1 MPDRIALGAIEAEV
15 VFKDIRNVH
24 LTVLP
29 PKGHVRISAP
39 RHMALD
45 TVRVFALSKLA
56 WIKSQRD
63 KMADQE
69 REPSREYLERE
80 SHYVWGRRYLL
91 KLLEVDD
98 APSVALRHRTLVLA
112 LKEGAGFAARQA
124 VLSRWYRDQVRE
136 RAGALVAA
144 WSRTLGLDM
153 PPRVHVQHMKTK
165 WGSCSP
171 AHRSIRLNTELA
183 KKPPGCLEYIVVHEL
198 VHLLEPTHNERFK
211 ALMRA
216 FLPDWE
222 DRRRELNRL
231 PVRHED
237 WLY

>member
-1 MPDRIALGAIEAEV
+1 MPTRIALGGIEAEV

-29 PKGHVRISAP
+29 PNGRVRISAP
-39 RHMALD
+39 KHMALD

-56 WIKSQRD
+56 WIKSQR
-63 KMADQE
+63 KSMVEQE

-91 KLLEVDD
+91 KLVETDGAQMV
-98 APSVALRHRTLVLA
+98 SLRHRTLVLA
-112 LKEGAGFAARQA
+112 IKNGADQAARRA
-124 VLSRWYRDQVRE
+124 VLSRWYRDQLRE
-136 RAGALVAA
+136 RASSLVTD
-144 WSRTLGLDM
+144 WSRRLGLDA
-153 PPRVHVQHMKTK
+153 PRLYVQHMKTK

-171 AHRSIRLNTELA
+171 IRRSIRLNTELA

-216 FLPDWE
+216 SLPEWE
-222 DRRRELNRL
+222 DRRRELNAL
-231 PVRHED
+231 PIRNER
-237 WLY
+237 WSY

>member
-1 MPDRIALGAIEAEV
+1 MPARIALGAIEADV

-29 PKGHVRISAP
+29 PKGRVRISAP

-56 WIKSQRD
+56 WIKNQRKKLIGQD
-63 KMADQE
+63 
-69 REPSREYLERE
+69 REPPREYLERE
-80 SHYVWGRRYLL
+80 SHYVWGRRYLM
-91 KLLEVDD
+91 KLSETSD
-98 APSVALRHRTLVLA
+98 APSVMLRHRTLELRMRSDS
-112 LKEGAGFAARQA
+112 GPAARHA
-124 VLSRWYRDQVRE
+124 FLSRWYRDQVRE
-136 RAGALVAA
+136 RADALLMD
-144 WSRTLGLDM
+144 WSRKLGVD

-171 AHRSIRLNTELA
+171 ARQSVRLNSELA
-183 KKPPGCLEYIVVHEL
+183 KKPPACLEYIVVHEL
-198 VHLLEPTHNERFK
+198 MHLVEPTHNDRFL
-211 ALMRA
+211 ALMHA

-222 DRRRELNRL
+222 ERRRELNEL

-237 WLY
+237 WAY

>member
-1 MPDRIALGAIEAEV
+1 MPSHITLGAIEAEV

-29 PKGHVRISAP
+29 PKGRVRISAP

-56 WIKSQRD
+56 WIKVQREN
-63 KMADQE
+63 MAAQE
-69 REPSREYLERE
+69 REAPREYLERE

-91 KLLEVDD
+91 RLIEVD
-98 APSVALRHRTLVLA
+98 AVPSVDLRHRTLVLA
-112 LKEGAGFAARQA
+112 IRPNADAAA
-124 VLSRWYRDQVRE
+124 KDALLARWYRDQVRL
-136 RAGALVAA
+136 RAATLVAE
-144 WSRTLGLDM
+144 WSRTLGLDA
-153 PPRVHVQHMKTK
+153 PRVHVQHMKTK

-171 AHRSIRLNTELA
+171 ARRSIRLNTELA

-216 FLPDWE
+216 FLPEWE
-222 DRRRELNRL
+222 ERRRELNRL
-231 PVRHED
+231 PVRHEAWD
-237 WLY
+237 Y

>member
-1 MPDRIALGAIEAEV
+1 MPARIALGGIEAEV

-24 LTVLP
+24 LTILP
-29 PKGHVRISAP
+29 PNGRVRISAP
-39 RHMALD
+39 THMTLD

-56 WIKSQRD
+56 WIKSQR
-63 KMADQE
+63 KSMAEQE

-91 KLLEVDD
+91 KLVEADGTPTVT
-98 APSVALRHRTLVLA
+98 LRHRTLVLA
-112 LKEGAGFAARQA
+112 VKQGVGMTAREA

-136 RAGALVAA
+136 RAGSLVVR
-144 WSRTLGLDM
+144 WSRTLGLDA
-153 PPRVHVQHMKTK
+153 PRLHVQHMKTK

-171 AHRSIRLNTELA
+171 ARRSIRLNTELA
-183 KKPPGCLEYIVVHEL
+183 KKPLGCLEYIVVHEL

-211 ALMRA
+211 ALMRT

-222 DRRRELNRL
+222 DRRRELNAL

-237 WLY
+237 WDY

>member
-1 MPDRIALGAIEAEV
+1 MPSRITLGAIEADV

-29 PKGHVRISAP
+29 PKGRVRISAP

-56 WIKSQRD
+56 WIKAQREN
-63 KMADQE
+63 MAGQD
-69 REPSREYLERE
+69 REAPREYLERE

-91 KLLEVDD
+91 KLIEMD
-98 APSVALRHRTLVLA
+98 AVPSVELRHRTLVLA
-112 LKEGAGFAARQA
+112 VRPNADVAAKDA
-124 VLSRWYRDQVRE
+124 LLARWYRDQVRL
-136 RAGALVAA
+136 RAGTMVEE
-144 WSRTLGLDM
+144 WSRTLGLDE
-153 PPRVHVQHMKTK
+153 PRVHVQHMKTK

-171 AHRSIRLNTELA
+171 TRKSIRLNTELA

-211 ALMRA
+211 ALMRT
-216 FLPDWE
+216 FLPEWE

-237 WLY
+237 WAY

>member
-1 MPDRIALGAIEAEV
+1 MPARIALGAIEADV

-24 LTVLP
+24 LMVLP
-29 PKGHVRISAP
+29 PKGRVRISAP

-56 WIKSQRD
+56 WIKGQRE

-80 SHYVWGRRYLL
+80 SHHVWGRRYLL
-91 KLLEVDD
+91 KLMAADA
-98 APSVALRHRTLVLA
+98 APSVELRHRTLVLTVR
-112 LKEGAGFAARQA
+112 EGAGPAARQA
-124 VLSRWYRDQVRE
+124 LLSRWYREQVRE
-136 RAGALVAA
+136 RAGKLVAA
-144 WSRTLGLDM
+144 WSRTLGLDA
-153 PPRVHVQHMKTK
+153 PRVHVQHMKTK
-165 WGSCSP
+165 WGSCSL

-211 ALMRA
+211 ALMRT

-231 PVRHED
+231 PVRHEE

>member
-1 MPDRIALGAIEAEV
+1 MPARIALGAIEADV

-29 PKGHVRISAP
+29 PKGRVRISAP

-56 WIKSQRD
+56 WIKAQRE
-63 KMADQE
+63 KLVGQE
-69 REPSREYLERE
+69 REVKREYLERE

-91 KLLEVDD
+91 KLIEIDA
-98 APSVALRHRTLVLA
+98 APSVELRHRTLVLTVRPRTSTGTKDE
-112 LKEGAGFAARQA
+112 L
-124 VLSRWYRDQVRE
+124 LSRWYRDQLRE
-136 RAGALVAA
+136 RAAALTAK
-144 WSRTLGLDM
+144 WSRILESGV
-153 PPRVHVQHMKTK
+153 PRIYVQHMKTK

-171 AHRSIRLNTELA
+171 SRGSIRLNTELA

-198 VHLLEPTHNERFK
+198 VHLLEPTHNKRFH
-211 ALMRA
+211 ALMRT

-231 PVRHED
+231 PVGHED
-237 WLY
+237 WSY

>member
-1 MPDRIALGAIEAEV
+1 MPSHITLGEIEAEV

-29 PKGHVRISAP
+29 PKGRVRISAP

-45 TVRVFALSKLA
+45 TVRVFALSKLV
-56 WIKSQRD
+56 WIKGQRENMVSQD
-63 KMADQE
+63 
-69 REPSREYLERE
+69 REAPREYLERE

-91 KLLEVDD
+91 RLIEVDA
-98 APSVALRHRTLVLA
+98 APSVEIRHRTLVLA
-112 LKEGAGFAARQA
+112 IRPNADAAA
-124 VLSRWYRDQVRE
+124 KDALLARWYRDQVRS
-136 RAGALVAA
+136 RAATLVAE
-144 WSRTLGLDM
+144 WSRTLGIDA
-153 PPRVHVQHMKTK
+153 PRIHIQHMKTK

-171 AHRSIRLNTELA
+171 ARRSIRINTELA

-211 ALMRA
+211 ALMRT
-216 FLPDWE
+216 FMPEWE
-222 DRRRELNRL
+222 ERRRELNQL

-237 WLY
+237 WDH

>member
-1 MPDRIALGAIEAEV
+1 MPTRIALGGIEAEV

-29 PKGHVRISAP
+29 PNGRVRISAP
-39 RHMALD
+39 THMALD

-56 WIKSQRD
+56 WIKSQR
-63 KMADQE
+63 KSMVEQE

-91 KLLEVDD
+91 KLVETDGAQMV
-98 APSVALRHRTLVLA
+98 SLRHRTLVLA
-112 LKEGAGFAARQA
+112 IKNGADQAARRA
-124 VLSRWYRDQVRE
+124 VLSRWYRDQLRE
-136 RAGALVAA
+136 RASSLVTD
-144 WSRTLGLDM
+144 WSRRLGLDA
-153 PPRVHVQHMKTK
+153 PRLYVQHMKTK

-171 AHRSIRLNTELA
+171 IRRSIRLNTELA

-216 FLPDWE
+216 FLPEWE
-222 DRRRELNRL
+222 DRRRELNAL
-231 PVRHED
+231 PIRNER
-237 WLY
+237 WSY

>member
-1 MPDRIALGAIEAEV
+1 MPSRITLGKIEAEV

-29 PKGHVRISAP
+29 PNGRVRISAP

-45 TVRVFALSKLA
+45 TVRVFALSKLV
-56 WIKSQRD
+56 WIKAQRENMASQD
-63 KMADQE
+63 
-69 REPSREYLERE
+69 REAPREYLERE

-91 KLLEVDD
+91 RLIEVDVT
-98 APSVALRHRTLVLA
+98 PLVELRHRMLVLA
-112 LKEGAGFAARQA
+112 IRPNADIVTKNTL
-124 VLSRWYRDQVRE
+124 LSRWYRDQVRS
-136 RAGALVAA
+136 RAATLVAE
-144 WSRTLGLDM
+144 WSLTLGLDA
-153 PPRVHVQHMKTK
+153 PRVYVQHMKTK

-171 AHRSIRLNTELA
+171 ARKSIRLNTELA

-198 VHLLEPTHNERFK
+198 AHLLEPTHNERFK
-211 ALMRA
+211 ALMGT
-216 FLPDWE
+216 FLPEWE

-237 WLY
+237 WGY

>member
-1 MPDRIALGAIEAEV
+1 MPARIALGGIEAEV

-29 PKGHVRISAP
+29 PNGRVRVSAP
-39 RHMALD
+39 THMALD

-56 WIKSQRD
+56 WIKSQR
-63 KMADQE
+63 KSMAEQE
-69 REPSREYLERE
+69 RESSREYLERE

-91 KLLEVDD
+91 KLVESDG
-98 APSVALRHRTLVLA
+98 APTVTLRHRTLVLA
-112 LKEGAGFAARQA
+112 VKQGAGLAAREA

-136 RAGALVAA
+136 RASSLVAG
-144 WSRTLGLDM
+144 WSRTLGLDA
-153 PPRVHVQHMKTK
+153 PRLHVQHMKTK

-171 AHRSIRLNTELA
+171 TRRSIRLNTELA

-198 VHLLEPTHNERFK
+198 VHLLEPTHNERFR
-211 ALMRA
+211 ALMRT
-216 FLPDWE
+216 FLPEWE
-222 DRRRELNRL
+222 DRRRGLNAL

-237 WLY
+237 WDY

>member
-1 MPDRIALGAIEAEV
+1 MPSHITLGAIEAEV

-29 PKGHVRISAP
+29 PKGRVRISAP

-56 WIKSQRD
+56 WIKVQREN
-63 KMADQE
+63 MAAQE
-69 REPSREYLERE
+69 REAPREYLERE

-91 KLLEVDD
+91 RLIEVD
-98 APSVALRHRTLVLA
+98 AVPSVDLRHRTLLLA
-112 LKEGAGFAARQA
+112 IRPNADAAA
-124 VLSRWYRDQVRE
+124 KDALLARWYRDQVRL
-136 RAGALVAA
+136 RAATLVAE
-144 WSRTLGLDM
+144 WSRTLGLDA
-153 PPRVHVQHMKTK
+153 PRVHVQHMKTK

-171 AHRSIRLNTELA
+171 ARRSIRLNTELA

-216 FLPDWE
+216 FLPEWE
-222 DRRRELNRL
+222 ERRRELNRL
-231 PVRHED
+231 PVRHEAWD
-237 WLY
+237 Y

>member
-1 MPDRIALGAIEAEV
+1 MATRIALGAIEADV

-29 PKGHVRISAP
+29 PNGRVRISAP
-39 RHMALD
+39 RRMPLD

-56 WIKSQRD
+56 WIKSQRN
-63 KMADQE
+63 KMSDQE
-69 REPSREYLERE
+69 REAPREYLERE
-80 SHYVWGRRYLL
+80 SHYVWGRRYLV
-91 KLLEVDD
+91 KLVETDA
-98 APSVALRHRTLVLA
+98 APSVVLRHRTLVLG
-112 LKEGAGFAARQA
+112 LKKGAGLTTRQS
-124 VLSRWYRDQVRE
+124 VMSRWYRDQVRE
-136 RAGALVAA
+136 HADALVTT
-144 WSRTLGLDM
+144 WSRTLRLDK
-153 PPRVHVQHMKTK
+153 PRVYVQHMKTK

-171 AHRSIRLNTELA
+171 ARSSIRLNTELA
-183 KKPPGCLEYIVVHEL
+183 KKPQRCLEYIVVHEL

-211 ALMRA
+211 SLMRT

-237 WLY
+237 WGY

>member
-1 MPDRIALGAIEAEV
+1 MPSRITLGAIEAEV

-29 PKGHVRISAP
+29 PKGRVRISAP

-56 WIKSQRD
+56 WIKVQREN
-63 KMADQE
+63 MAAQE
-69 REPSREYLERE
+69 REAPREYLERE

-91 KLLEVDD
+91 KLIEVD
-98 APSVALRHRTLVLA
+98 AVPSVDLRHRTLVLA
-112 LKEGAGFAARQA
+112 IRPNADTVAKDALLA
-124 VLSRWYRDQVRE
+124 RWYRDQVRL
-136 RAGALVAA
+136 RAATLVAE
-144 WSRTLGLDM
+144 WSRTLGLDA
-153 PPRVHVQHMKTK
+153 PRVHVQHMKTK

-171 AHRSIRLNTELA
+171 TRRSIRLNTELA

-211 ALMRA
+211 ALMRT
-216 FLPDWE
+216 FLPEWE
-222 DRRRELNRL
+222 ERRRELNRL
-231 PVRHED
+231 PVRHEA
-237 WLY
+237 WEY

>member
-1 MPDRIALGAIEAEV
+1 MPSRITLGVIEADV

-29 PKGHVRISAP
+29 PKGRVRISAP

-56 WIKSQRD
+56 WIKSQRE
-63 KMADQE
+63 KMAGQE
-69 REPSREYLERE
+69 REATREYLERE

-91 KLLEVDD
+91 KLINADA
-98 APSVALRHRTLVLA
+98 APSVELRHRTLLLA
-112 LKEGAGFAARQA
+112 IRPNADTAAKDA
-124 VLSRWYRDQVRE
+124 LLARWYRDQVRT
-136 RAGALVAA
+136 RATELVVE
-144 WSRTLGLDM
+144 WSSTLGLDA
-153 PPRVHVQHMKTK
+153 PRIHVQHMKTK

-171 AHRSIRLNTELA
+171 ARRSIRLNTELA

-198 VHLLEPTHNERFK
+198 VHLIEPTHNERFK
-211 ALMRA
+211 ALMRT
-216 FLPDWE
+216 FLPEWE

-231 PVRHED
+231 PVRYEH
-237 WLY
+237 WSY

>member
-1 MPDRIALGAIEAEV
+1 MPARIALGGIEAEV

-29 PKGHVRISAP
+29 PNGRVRISAP
-39 RHMALD
+39 THMALD

-56 WIKSQRD
+56 WIKSQR
-63 KMADQE
+63 KSMAEQE

-91 KLLEVDD
+91 KLVETYG
-98 APSVALRHRTLVLA
+98 APSVTLRHRTLALA
-112 LKEGAGFAARQA
+112 VKQGSDQTAREAA
-124 VLSRWYRDQVRE
+124 LSRWYRDQVRE
-136 RAGALVAA
+136 RAGSLVVG
-144 WSRTLGLDM
+144 WSRTLGLDA
-153 PPRVHVQHMKTK
+153 PRLHVQHMKTK

-171 AHRSIRLNTELA
+171 TRRSIRLNTELA

-211 ALMRA
+211 ALMRT
-216 FLPDWE
+216 FLPEWE
-222 DRRRELNRL
+222 DRRRELNAL

-237 WLY
+237 WDY

>member
-1 MPDRIALGAIEAEV
+1 MPSRITLGAIEADV

-29 PKGHVRISAP
+29 PKGRVRISAP

-56 WIKSQRD
+56 WIKAQRES
-63 KMADQE
+63 MAGQD
-69 REPSREYLERE
+69 REAPREYLERE

-91 KLLEVDD
+91 KLIEVDV
-98 APSVALRHRTLVLA
+98 APSVELRHRTLVLA
-112 LKEGAGFAARQA
+112 IRPNVGTAAKDA
-124 VLSRWYRDQVRE
+124 VLARWFRDQVRL
-136 RAGALVAA
+136 RAAALVTE
-144 WSRTLGLDM
+144 WSRILGLDE
-153 PPRVHVQHMKTK
+153 PRVHVQHMKTK

-171 AHRSIRLNTELA
+171 ARRSIRLNTELA

-216 FLPDWE
+216 FLPEWE

-231 PVRHED
+231 PVRHEHWD
-237 WLY
+237 Y